1 MEKVDDDLYQLER
14 FSKTKDEF
22 DHYYEDELKQKV
34 SVLEKERQKTM
45 KLATKA
51 AIKLAIPSVIAI
63 ILYFIFGG
71 YLLLA
76 IPILA
81 VYGRFLFKDVKAKR
95 KKLLEKLKKEVV
107 TDLVYFM
114 NPNFRYRP
122 KEYLSSTKFRIANI
136 FKQKPNRYKGSD
148 LIKGYV

>member
-51 AIKLAIPSVIAI
+51 AIKLAIPLVIAI

-136 FKQKPNRYKGSD
+136 
-148 LIKGYV
+148 